1 MFPRRVFLP
10 VLILCIVIAGYI
22 YLKNGVKAATVITV
36 ASKDFTEN
44 ILDRKSTRLNS
55 SHGS

>member
-44 ILDRKSTRLNS
+44 ILVSEI
-55 SHGS
+55 